1 MTTLAPVLIV
11 DTYALFFRAYHALP
25 PMNTA
30 SGEPTSALYGF
41 SSVLL
46 KELREQRPRALAF
59 AVDAPKRTFR
69 HERYDGYKAQRDAVP
84 SPLAA
89 QFGRLSELLAAFE
102 VPVFCCPG
110 FEADDVLATLA
121 HRLRE
126 QGQPVLVLTG
136 DRDLLQLAHGGV
148 EVMFVGARGQKP
160 VRYDAARVEE
170 RFEVTPRELP
180 AWIALVGDNSDNL
193 PGVPGVGP
201 RTAAKWIRQY
211 GSVSGLLERLD
222 EVQPAR
228 LVPELAAR
236 REQLALNAELTPLRI
251 DAPIGDGALA
261 AAITPQAVM
270 KLRAL
275 FTELEF
281 KSLLARLEL
290 LASSAAAAVSD

>member
-1 MTTLAPVLIV
+1 MATPPPVLLV
-11 DTYALFFRAYHALP
+11 DTYSLFFRAYHALP
-25 PMNTA
+25 AMNTA

-41 SSVLL
+41 SVVLL
-46 KELREQRPRALAF
+46 KELREQGPSALAF

-126 QGQPVLVLTG
+126 QGLPVLILTG

-148 EVMFVGARGQKP
+148 EVLFLGARGQKP

-170 RFEVTPRELP
+170 RFQVTPRQLP
-180 AWIALVGDNSDNL
+180 AWMALVGDSSDNL

-201 RTAAKWIRQY
+201 RTASKWVQEF
-211 GSVSGLLERLD
+211 GSIPALLERLA
-222 EVQPAR
+222 EVR
-228 LVPELAAR
+228 PERLAAELSAK
-236 REQLALNAELTPLRI
+236 REQLCLNAELTVLRT

-261 AAITPQAVM
+261 TPFTATAM
-270 KLRAL
+270 ARLRAL
-275 FTELEF
+275 FDELEF
-281 KSLLARLEL
+281 KSLLARLDA
-290 LASSAAAAVSD
+290 LASRDALRS

>member
-1 MTTLAPVLIV
+1 MATAPVLIV
-11 DTYALFFRAYHALP
+11 DTYSLFFRAYHALP
-25 PMNTA
+25 PMSTA

-46 KELREQRPRALAF
+46 KELREQRPSALAF

-69 HERYDGYKAQRDAVP
+69 HERYAAYKGTRDAVP
-84 SPLAA
+84 SPLVA
-89 QFGRLSELLAAFE
+89 QLGRLPDLLAAFD

-126 QGQPVLVLTG
+126 QGRPVLVLTG

-160 VRYDAARVEE
+160 VRYDAAKVEE
-170 RFEVTPRELP
+170 RFEVSPEQLP

-201 RTAAKWIRQY
+201 RTAAKWVRQY
-211 GSVSGLLERLD
+211 GSVPALLEQLGD
-222 EVQPAR
+222 VQPAR
-228 LVPELAAR
+228 LAPEIAAR
-236 REQLALNAELTPLRI
+236 REQLLLNAELTVLRV

-261 AAITPQAVM
+261 AALSSAALG
-270 KLRAL
+270 KLREL
-275 FTELEF
+275 FTALEF

-290 LASSAAAAVSD
+290 LASNTPDPGAGD